1 MGGMVSHLV
10 NGFPEEGGDVLV
22 GGPRH
27 IFSVKCIH
35 LYSGLSK
42 TVLVNMQNKKYSC
55 PGCSFEIQSPA
66 GVEDVLKHAQMHS
79 EAHHKD
85 KTMTE
90 AQFRDMIKDA

>member
-1 MGGMVSHLV
+1 
-10 NGFPEEGGDVLV
+10 
-22 GGPRH
+22 
-27 IFSVKCIH
+27 
-35 LYSGLSK
+35 
-42 TVLVNMQNKKYSC
+42 MQNKKYSC
-55 PGCSFEIQSPA
+55 PGCSFEVQSPA